1 MLLEVISGKVTHDG
15 VTYIESEVLDVP
27 NATDAQR
34 LIGVGACR
42 AVEGYAPKAPETDE
56 KGDAEAE
63 NPAADN
69 AGLNLDVDPG
79 ELIKG
84 KK

>member
-1 MLLEVISGKVTHDG
+1 MLEVVEGKVTHDG
-15 VTYIESEVLDVP
+15 VAYIVGEVIEGLSEADE
-27 NATDAQR
+27 QR
-34 LIGVGACR
+34 LIGLKVCR
-42 AVEGYAPKAPETDE
+42 AVEGCAPEATKKDE
-56 KGDAEAE
+56 NGDAEAE